1 MAYPTLTA
9 PPGISGTPKPGA
21 AATVY
26 QFTVP
31 RQVKYRVQADIIS
44 GSAPLTMEIHLFTY
58 PASSFSVTSGS
69 IVATFPAGTHYAA
82 IRSSSGAVS
91 DQHYKIWAKTATN
104 TPAAPVG
111 AQANPILLTYGHL
124 RDTRTFSKTRH
135 VYWYNYTPPAA
146 GVHQFRATPAPMP
159 GVEVYNMTILDAS
172 GAVVAATPKGV
183 ITKAVTAQKYTIVL
197 GIPGQYLASP
207 RQVTMAVG

>member
-1 MAYPTLTA
+1 MAYPILTA
-9 PPGISGTPKPGA
+9 PPGVSGAAKPGA

-31 RQVKYRVQADIIS
+31 RQVKYRVQADIVS

-58 PASSFSVTSGS
+58 PASSFTVTSGA

-82 IRSSSGAVS
+82 VRSSSGAIS
-91 DQHYKIWAKTATN
+91 DQRYKIWSRPTAN
-104 TPAAPVG
+104 TPTAPVG
-111 AQANPILLTYGHL
+111 SQSNPILLVPGHL

-159 GVEVYNMTILDAS
+159 GVEVYNMTIFDATDT
-172 GAVVAATPKGV
+172 VVAATPKGV
-183 ITKAVTAQKYTIVL
+183 ITKAVTPQKYTIVL
-197 GIPGQYLASP
+197 GIPSQYLTTS